1 MEEDKAVTTMT
12 DLVGTTKKVTTT
24 ILTLKL
30 TQDTRM
36 ILMPVPLEPLPT
48 TLTQT
53 VVVSTTNPQTLTI
66 TTNQRVR
73 ILRTTKVVAT
83 GRVVDTTT
91 KVVITTRVV
100 ITIKVVTT
108 TKVTTATEDVEVGGD
123 EVGVATKTFTKAE
136 VVVVETT
143 TITRT
148 KDITSRLTTHKVDKV
163 EVLITTMKE
172 ERVVITDTCPKR
184 GGLLTMSTDFWSL
197 PELFE
202 LSSVR
207 AVKR

>member
-1 MEEDKAVTTMT
+1 MEEDKAVITMT
-12 DLVGTTKKVTTT
+12 DRVGTTKNTTT
-24 ILTLKL
+24 TLTLKL
-30 TQDTRM
+30 IQDTRM

-53 VVVSTTNPQTLTI
+53 AVVSTSNRQTPTI

-83 GRVVDTTT
+83 DRVVDTTI

-100 ITIKVVTT
+100 ITIKVATT
-108 TKVTTATEDVEVGGD
+108 TKVTTTTEDVEVGGD
-123 EVGVATKTFTKAE
+123 EVAVATTTTFTKAE
-136 VVVVETT
+136 VVEVETT

-148 KDITSRLTTHKVDKV
+148 KAITSRLTTHKVDK
-163 EVLITTMKE
+163 EEITTMME
-172 ERVVITDTCPKR
+172 ERVVTMDTCPKR

-197 PELFE
+197 QELF
-202 LSSVR
+202 V
-207 AVKR
+207 

>member
-1 MEEDKAVTTMT
+1 MVEDKAVTTMT
-12 DLVGTTKKVTTT
+12 DLVGTTKKVITT

-48 TLTQT
+48 ILTQT
-53 VVVSTTNPQTLTI
+53 VVVSTTNLQTL
-66 TTNQRVR
+66 TTNQRAR

-83 GRVVDTTT
+83 VRVVDTTT

-100 ITIKVVTT
+100 ITIKVATI
-108 TKVTTATEDVEVGGD
+108 TKVTTTTEDVEVGGD

-136 VVVVETT
+136 VVEEETT